1 MQLKA
6 YNILWCV
13 GTIRSNLDPVNE
25 HSDADIWKSL
35 RLSHFMDTLQQPTEV
50 EQEGESSH
58 PAPAPTPASII
69 SATGFSLEN
78 RVEENGSNFSQ
89 GQRQL
94 LCLARALLR
103 ESRILFL
110 DEATASVDKDTDAK
124 IQDTIRSQF
133 KEATILTV
141 AHRLK

>member
-1 MQLKA
+1 M
-6 YNILWCV
+6 
-13 GTIRSNLDPVNE
+13 NE
-25 HSDADIWKSL
+25 HSDADIWKAL
-35 RLSHFMDTLQQPTEV
+35 RLSHFMDTLQQPIEMQG
-50 EQEGESSH
+50 EEPSSDAQENL
-58 PAPAPTPASII
+58 AII
-69 SATGFSLEN
+69 SSTGFSLEN

-103 ESRILFL
+103 ESKIIFL

-124 IQDTIRSQF
+124 IQETIRSQF
-133 KEATILTV
+133 NTATILTV